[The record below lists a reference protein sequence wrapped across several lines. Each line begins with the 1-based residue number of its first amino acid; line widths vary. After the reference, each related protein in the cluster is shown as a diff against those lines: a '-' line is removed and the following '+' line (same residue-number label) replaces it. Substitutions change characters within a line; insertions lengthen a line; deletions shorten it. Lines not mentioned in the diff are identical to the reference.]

1 MRIAFALPGLHRYD
15 RGAEVAFIE
24 VARQLARNGD
34 EVTLFGSGHERAAEP
49 YRFVSSGLVG
59 RETFERFPSLPLFR
73 AETGYEEATYIPGFL
88 KRFRPDQFDVTV
100 TCSFPFIN
108 WALRRPIFKGRRP
121 PTVFVTQNGDWPATS
136 DQGEYRYFTCEGL
149 VCTNPDFFQRN
160 HGRWRCALIPN
171 GVDLNRFSPGR
182 DQRKQFGISD
192 DRPVVL
198 MVSALI
204 DSKRVEEGIR
214 AVSLIPGAHLIAVGD
229 GPLRNRISA
238 VAADLLPGRFTRL
251 TAKPQ
256 DMPDLYRSADVFLHL
271 SQVES
276 FGNVFVEAMACGT
289 PVVAHDIPR
298 YRWIVGDQEF
308 LTDTA
313 EREHVRDA
321 IVAALAEGRKNEARR
336 SRHVAQFA
344 WPLVAGKYRDFF
356 EEVIAAGLPRAR
368 RAPV

>member
-24 VARQLARNGD
+24 VARQLARNGE
-34 EVTLFGSGHERAAEP
+34 EVTLFGAGLERAGEP
-49 YRFVSSGLVG
+49 YRFVSSGLIG
-59 RETFERFPSLPLFR
+59 REAFESFPSLPLFR
-73 AETGYEEATYIPGFL
+73 AETGYEEATYIPGLL
-88 KRFRPDQFDVTV
+88 KRFRPYQFDVTV
-100 TCSFPFIN
+100 TCSFPFVN
-108 WALRRPIFKGRRP
+108 WALRRPSFRGRRP
-121 PTVFVTQNGDWPATS
+121 PTVFVTQNGDWPAMS
-136 DQGEYRYFTCEGL
+136 DRAEYRFFDCEGL
-149 VCTNPDFFQRN
+149 VCTNPDFFERN
-160 HGRWRCALIPN
+160 RDQWRCALIPN
-171 GVDLNRFSPGR
+171 GVDLNHFRIGR
-182 DQRKQFGISD
+182 GQRERFGIFD
-192 DRPVVL
+192 DRPVIL

-204 DSKRVEEGIR
+204 ETKRVEEGIR
-214 AVSLIPGAHLIAVGD
+214 AVGLVPDAHLIAVGD
-229 GPLRNRISA
+229 GPLRDRISA
-238 VAADLLPGRFTRL
+238 VAADVLPGRFTQL

-276 FGNVFVEAMACGT
+276 FGNVFLEAMACGT

-344 WPLVAGKYRDFF
+344 WPVVAGKYRDFL
-356 EEVIAAGLPRAR
+356 EEVVAAGLPRAR